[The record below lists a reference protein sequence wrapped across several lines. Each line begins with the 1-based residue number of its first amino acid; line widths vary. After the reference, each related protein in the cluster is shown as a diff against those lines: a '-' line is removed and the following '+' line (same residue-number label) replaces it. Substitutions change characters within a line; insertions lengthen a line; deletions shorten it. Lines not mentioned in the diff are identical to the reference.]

1 MVAQLIDANRT
12 SVRMN
17 LLHKSFLSLLFV
29 LLPFSVM
36 ANEFDVAHLREQ
48 GQDMIVIPLSSSVQY
63 KSNQQRNELMYV
75 LQRCASSAGLAGTVV
90 IVWDNG
96 GRTMFMAP
104 QQWQSFFRSI
114 DMLWIA
120 KNINRTLTCR

>member
-1 MVAQLIDANRT
+1 
-12 SVRMN
+12 MN